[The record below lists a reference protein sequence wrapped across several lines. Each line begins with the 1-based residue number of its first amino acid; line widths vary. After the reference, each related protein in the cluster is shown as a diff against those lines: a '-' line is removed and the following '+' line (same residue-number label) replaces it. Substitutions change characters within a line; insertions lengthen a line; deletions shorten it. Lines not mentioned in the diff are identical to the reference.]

1 MRRILHRVL
10 SLCLT
15 LSLCAGLLAL
25 PAAASGSSAESTDRA
40 DKLAS
45 LHLFQGTEQG
55 YQLNASPSRIQ
66 GLVMLIRLLGM
77 EDEAL
82 ACTED
87 VPFTDKIGRAHV

>member
-45 LHLFQGTEQG
+45 LHLFQGTEQTI
-55 YQLNASPSRIQ
+55 SPVQAGFR
-66 GLVMLIRLLGM
+66 
-77 EDEAL
+77 AL
-82 ACTED
+82 SC
-87 VPFTDKIGRAHV
+87 